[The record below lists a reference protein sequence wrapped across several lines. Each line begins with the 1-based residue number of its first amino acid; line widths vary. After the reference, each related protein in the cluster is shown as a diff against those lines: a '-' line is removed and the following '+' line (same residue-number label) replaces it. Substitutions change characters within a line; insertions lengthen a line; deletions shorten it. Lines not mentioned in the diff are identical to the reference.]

1 MAPAVPSLRVQ
12 RLEELQR
19 QQSIELQQILLRS
32 SPNTPRRTA
41 TVASPHPPR
50 SARSTPTPPQRST
63 RGAQTPTVPWTPRE
77 TRKRTPKAPQVDL
90 SPKVQDLL
98 KLLDSIPVGSEAA
111 FAGLKVARA
120 GFLRLANE
128 FQGLQQRLMAQD
140 RLQEELQT
148 SLVRHGGGM
157 LKDRLQEERLR
168 YDDHIQAL
176 SAAEKEKR
184 SNQAEQRLEQ
194 FQSFADRLENQAA
207 DFRQHFAHVKEVRAL
222 DRSIQEDLAAKE
234 RLASLQELVEAKRAQ
249 LKELR
254 RRRRAQAEV
263 QAEVAEVAEGPLLE
277 SESCELPTL

>member
-1 MAPAVPSLRVQ
+1 MKKLEAAEREVEALQVDLEAAKSEAEAFRVQ

-148 SLVRHGGGM
+148 RM
-157 LKDRLQEERLR
+157 EERLR

-207 DFRQHFAHVKEVRAL
+207 DFRQHFAHVKARH
-222 DRSIQEDLAAKE
+222 AKE
-234 RLASLQELVEAKRAQ
+234 RLASLQELVEDF
-249 LKELR
+249 
-254 RRRRAQAEV
+254 
-263 QAEVAEVAEGPLLE
+263 VADVVPK
-277 SESCELPTL
+277 PKYKPK